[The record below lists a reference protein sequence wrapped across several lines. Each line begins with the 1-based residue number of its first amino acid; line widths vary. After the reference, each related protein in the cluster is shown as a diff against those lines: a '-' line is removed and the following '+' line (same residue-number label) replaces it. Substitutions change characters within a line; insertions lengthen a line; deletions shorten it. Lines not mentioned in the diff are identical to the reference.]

1 MTGRELLARAWQR
14 VLARQGRRLPP
25 PHGTRKRPLGLLD
38 RDGRPVR
45 DPYRQ
50 SMAEDPGRHAAIMRA
65 LRRQVDE
72 LGPVTR

>member
-1 MTGRELLARAWQR
+1 MTGRELLARAMRR
-14 VLARQGRRLPP
+14 VLERRARRLP

-38 RDGRPVR
+38 KDGRPVR